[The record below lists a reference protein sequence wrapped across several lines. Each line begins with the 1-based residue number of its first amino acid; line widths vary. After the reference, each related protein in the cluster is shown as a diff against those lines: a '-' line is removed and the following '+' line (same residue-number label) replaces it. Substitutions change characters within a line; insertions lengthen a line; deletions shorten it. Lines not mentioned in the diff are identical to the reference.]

1 LGPVEHI
8 SSDVVRKNVEIL
20 KIILNRVSQLYE
32 DPSSKDT
39 STKSILVFMHRIRGE
54 IRFFDPY
61 SDTIDPREWTCLRF
75 CFSAS
80 PKSQES
86 FSLDVSNIEEKC
98 FSWEDLKPEAFTTL
112 KETIKTVRFLSRL
125 YPKLPNLSTTLKKF
139 SLTDVD
145 SLFNRFA
152 GKDIIHEA
160 WYSLDKKETESL
172 LSAYPSGTFLF
183 RKDSFAE
190 ILEEQLSLSHK
201 ETIACITLSFTSD
214 MKQICDKTLV
224 KNKKGWTVYNDDP
237 NLETQ
242 FYPSI
247 YSLLDSLKNIINTPL
262 ILLKK

>member
-160 WYSLDKKETESL
+160 WYSLDKKE
-172 LSAYPSGTFLF
+172 
-183 RKDSFAE
+183 DSFAE